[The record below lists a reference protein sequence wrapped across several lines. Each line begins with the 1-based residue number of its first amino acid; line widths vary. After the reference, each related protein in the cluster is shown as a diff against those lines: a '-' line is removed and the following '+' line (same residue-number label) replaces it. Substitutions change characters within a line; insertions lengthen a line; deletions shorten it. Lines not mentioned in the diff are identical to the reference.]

1 MKDYDRALNE
11 IDTIIGKWSRFAPA
25 YNMRAEVYLN
35 KKDTTEALKALDKS
49 VEIDP
54 YDGGTWQALS
64 VISLSRKQW
73 KDAEKYLDKA
83 IHLQP
88 KRADH
93 YINRALARFNQN
105 NLRGT
110 MADYDTALD
119 LDPNNFLGHYNRGL
133 LRAQVGDDNRA
144 ILDFDFVLKL
154 EPDNIMALFNRA
166 LLLDNTGDLRGA
178 IRDYSRVIK
187 EFPNFWFGLE
197 SRAKCYR
204 RLGMT
209 KEAENDEF
217 RVFKAQLYK
226 SLYGKQPRLNK
237 KQLRKRS
244 DIDLDKYNQLVT
256 ADENEM
262 KQEYKNDYR
271 GRVQNRQPDMAFMPM
286 YDLSFDNVRSDVESY
301 MPYDKDVDAFNHK
314 TSGKQQLH
322 IVCRPMIIDEPEVLS
337 LLEDIDSASV
347 LVIWHRAAYRMKE
360 NDQKRDNIVTRS
372 VIADLDKAISLAPSN
387 PYLYYNRGNAY
398 AAGSDFD
405 KAIDDYNR
413 AVELDPKMAEA
424 YYNRG
429 LAKLKLKKTK
439 EAIVDLGKAGE
450 GGLYKAYSVIKKY
463 SK

>member
-1 MKDYDRALNE
+1 M
-11 IDTIIGKWSRFAPA
+11 
-25 YNMRAEVYLN
+25 
-35 KKDTTEALKALDKS
+35 
-49 VEIDP
+49 
-54 YDGGTWQALS
+54 
-64 VISLSRKQW
+64 
-73 KDAEKYLDKA
+73 
-83 IHLQP
+83 
-88 KRADH
+88 
-93 YINRALARFNQN
+93 
-105 NLRGT
+105 
-110 MADYDTALD
+110 
-119 LDPNNFLGHYNRGL
+119 
-133 LRAQVGDDNRA
+133 
-144 ILDFDFVLKL
+144 
-154 EPDNIMALFNRA
+154 
-166 LLLDNTGDLRGA
+166 
-178 IRDYSRVIK
+178 
-187 EFPNFWFGLE
+187 
-197 SRAKCYR
+197 
-204 RLGMT
+204 
-209 KEAENDEF
+209 
-217 RVFKAQLYK
+217 FKAQLYK

-372 VIADLDKAISLAPSN
+372 VIAELDKAISLAPSN